1 LKWRLVAVKWE
12 DVTSLVRFNLGE
24 DFEAKRLYKM
34 SVGFVVKE
42 TDDYVVIA
50 DDLDL
55 NLDGDSCNN
64 YGTLIPRGC
73 IREWRVIRTFDW
85 MPRAGPLVAAAAAQ
99 EGDPAE
105 QTAGKRGQ
113 GAASPCTVA
122 ELVHAHPSLL
132 ASADEVAAQLGIDR
146 AAAAAELKSLEREG
160 VVSRIGAAR
169 LPIYVVRRG

>member
-1 LKWRLVAVKWE
+1 MAVKWE
-12 DVTSLVRFNLGE
+12 DVTSLVRFNLGQ

-73 IREWRVIRTFDW
+73 IREWRVIRTFEW
-85 MPRAGPLVAAAAAQ
+85 TPRTGPLVAAAK
-99 EGDPAE
+99 ENGKPAKE
-105 QTAGKRGQ
+105 TAGKRGQ
-113 GAASPCTVA
+113 APSPPRTVA
-122 ELVHAHPSLL
+122 DFVQAHPSML
-132 ASADEVAAQLGIDR
+132 ATADDLAAQLGIDR
-146 AAAAAELKSLEREG
+146 AAAAAELQDLEREG
-160 VVSRIGAAR
+160 VVSRIGAAK
-169 LPIYVVRRG
+169 LPIYVARRD

>member
-1 LKWRLVAVKWE
+1 MKWRLVAVKWE
-12 DVTSLVRFNLGE
+12 DVTSLVRFNLGQ

-85 MPRAGPLVAAAAAQ
+85 TPRAGPLVAAATE
-99 EGDPAE
+99 EGEPAK

-113 GAASPCTVA
+113 AAAAPRTVA

-132 ASADEVAAQLGIDR
+132 ASPDEVAARLGIDR
-146 AAAAAELKSLEREG
+146 AAAAAELESLEREG

-169 LPIYVVRRG
+169 LPIYVVRQG